1 MQRCGISVCV
11 IPHADM
17 HQNEYISKSD
27 AYLEFYSG
35 FTGSAGT
42 LVVTLD
48 FIGLWTDGRYAIQA
62 KQEIK
67 NTPIHLFVEGVDGV
81 VDFFTWIEQCIIEGN
96 ILGIDASLFSY
107 NHYTKICK
115 LCKKRNVE
123 LNLSF
128 QPIDELWINR
138 PKAAFQL
145 PFILDQHFV
154 GEYVESK
161 LKRVRDKMSL
171 LGATSYLLS
180 ALDEIAWLL
189 NCRGSDIA
197 YNPVFK
203 AYMLITH
210 DQCVVFLNRK
220 VCNALLFSYFSSY
233 GVMVYDYEFILS
245 YLQSIRNANV
255 LFDGTMVNA
264 AMIEAL
270 DASNKKINVSSPI
283 AQLKAIKNEVEI
295 EGCRRA
301 MRKDGVV
308 WVKLWQWIETELAL
322 SNTLSEDLIAKKITQ
337 LKEKQEEF
345 VCESFKSIVAFAQ
358 NAAICHYAISSNQLV
373 RKESLLLVDTGTHYL
388 HGTTDTTR
396 VIGLGE
402 LSSMQK
408 KEVTLVLKGHIA
420 LAQAVFLK
428 GTKGFQL
435 DALARQFLWKDGYD
449 YAHGTGHGI
458 GHCLNVHEGYASIS
472 PRAVQ
477 VALQPGMLITNEPG
491 LYKENEYGMRIEN
504 VMLVKEVGN
513 DGRSGRFLCFE
524 TLTLCPID
532 MQIIDKTMLTEEE
545 LIWLEQYQQKV
556 FDELSPYL
564 TEEERVWLK
573 NKITN

>member
-1 MQRCGISVCV
+1 
-11 IPHADM
+11 
-17 HQNEYISKSD
+17 
-27 AYLEFYSG
+27 
-35 FTGSAGT
+35 
-42 LVVTLD
+42 
-48 FIGLWTDGRYAIQA
+48 
-62 KQEIK
+62 
-67 NTPIHLFVEGVDGV
+67 
-81 VDFFTWIEQCIIEGN
+81 
-96 ILGIDASLFSY
+96 
-107 NHYTKICK
+107 
-115 LCKKRNVE
+115 
-123 LNLSF
+123 
-128 QPIDELWINR
+128 
-138 PKAAFQL
+138 
-145 PFILDQHFV
+145 
-154 GEYVESK
+154 
-161 LKRVRDKMSL
+161 
-171 LGATSYLLS
+171 
-180 ALDEIAWLL
+180 
-189 NCRGSDIA
+189 
-197 YNPVFK
+197 
-203 AYMLITH
+203 
-210 DQCVVFLNRK
+210 
-220 VCNALLFSYFSSY
+220 
-233 GVMVYDYEFILS
+233 
-245 YLQSIRNANV
+245 LQSIRNANV

-513 DGRSGRFLCFE
+513 DRSGRFLCFE